1 MNGPVRSL
9 SYLFALVT
17 VFCLGR
23 VGALLLRRADTT
35 VKTVVADSKKLSLT
49 LADGESLS
57 TRRVKAPADALAFL
71 SLADG
76 ESPSS
81 YGVKTPQHAHSFAR

>member
-1 MNGPVRSL
+1 VNGQVRSL

-35 VKTVVADSKKLSLT
+35 VKTVVADSKK
-49 LADGESLS
+49 SLS
-57 TRRVKAPADALAFL
+57 NARRRWKPVDTL
-71 SLADG
+71 G
-76 ESPSS
+76 GSP
-81 YGVKTPQHAHSFAR
+81 G

>member
-1 MNGPVRSL
+1 VNGQVRSL

-35 VKTVVADSKKLSLT
+35 VKTVVADSKN
-49 LADGESLS
+49 
-57 TRRVKAPADALAFL
+57 

-81 YGVKTPQHAHSFAR
+81 YGVKTPNTRALSLADKYSPSGH